1 MSAVQR
7 YSAVAVVL
15 HWAIAS
21 AIALMIP
28 LGFWMHEQSEH
39 GVVGDG
45 IFRAYQLHKSIG
57 LTVLALSIARLVWRL
72 TNPPPPLPAHM
83 PAWERFAA
91 KATHWAFYV
100 LMIGLPL
107 SGWTY
112 VSAGWS
118 IHDDEPLLI
127 TTRWFGLFVV
137 PHLFG
142 LPEAGA
148 EVRADVAEAAMA
160 THFYLAWSMIALA
173 ALHVGAALKHQFFD
187 RDEVMAHMVP
197 GLLAPNETEPL
208 RDPVRLGILGAGLG
222 LTAVALA
229 AAIYVLGALEPAPAA
244 APPQTQAS
252 AADAQPGPPEA
263 ADEAPALTP
272 AAVDQAAAPGGPPVW
287 RVDANASS
295 IGFGFTFSDAEQGD
309 ARFNGRFTRW
319 RADIRF
325 DPNNLPGSTARVV
338 IEMASAVDGVALHE
352 RNLPTAPW
360 FNVAAHPT
368 ATFRAAEFRRLG
380 GANYEARGELT
391 LRGRTRNVTLPFT
404 LNITGNRAVMNGR
417 TTIDRTDF
425 DIGEDTD
432 ADEMISRDVEVVV
445 HIEAQR
451 AP

>member
-1 MSAVQR
+1 
-7 YSAVAVVL
+7 
-15 HWAIAS
+15 
-21 AIALMIP
+21 
-28 LGFWMHEQSEH
+28 
-39 GVVGDG
+39 
-45 IFRAYQLHKSIG
+45 
-57 LTVLALSIARLVWRL
+57 
-72 TNPPPPLPAHM
+72 
-83 PAWERFAA
+83 
-91 KATHWAFYV
+91 
-100 LMIGLPL
+100 
-107 SGWTY
+107 
-112 VSAGWS
+112 
-118 IHDDEPLLI
+118 
-127 TTRWFGLFVV
+127 
-137 PHLFG
+137 
-142 LPEAGA
+142 
-148 EVRADVAEAAMA
+148 
-160 THFYLAWSMIALA
+160 
-173 ALHVGAALKHQFFD
+173 
-187 RDEVMAHMVP
+187 
-197 GLLAPNETEPL
+197 
-208 RDPVRLGILGAGLG
+208 
-222 LTAVALA
+222 
-229 AAIYVLGALEPAPAA
+229 VLGALEPAPAA

-263 ADEAPALTP
+263 ANEAPALTP

-325 DPNNLPGSTARVV
+325 DPNNLPASTARVV